1 MVALGDP
8 GDPRGTGNQ
17 PVRRLLL
24 APGGSVLG
32 AENRAGLA
40 EAKGSWAGQAGGTEL
55 GWLRRLAGGGL
66 IAPPSRKQNW
76 SASVGVLV
84 LADS

>member
-55 GWLRRLAGGGL
+55 GWLRRLAGGRADRSSLKETELECFCWG
-66 IAPPSRKQNW
+66 PG
-76 SASVGVLV
+76 AS
-84 LADS
+84 